1 LKGAV
6 VIDGMFVIDC
16 HTHCYEP
23 VQTIWGELGQTHEQ
37 LISRMDRNGIDVSII
52 MGQHRLDP
60 DAQWQQTQY
69 LIAGTTKY
77 PGRFVPVMTYTPFW
91 GTRSLDDMRRARD
104 LGVKGIKL
112 YTHGQGFYPIDSP
125 LVDPMIELTI
135 EFGWVVMIHTDID
148 SKVCSPH
155 LGLRL
160 AKRHPKAKI
169 QFSHMGMNSDITSFM
184 PEWCRDFENVYLDTS
199 DTPNLPNFVYKAP
212 MAVMPDRIV
221 FGSDGP
227 TLYEEVELV
236 KLAIAER
243 DFGLTKDEKRKILGQ
258 NAVQLW
264 GINPAESLAAAGVE
278 SASTT

>member
-1 LKGAV
+1 

-16 HTHCYEP
+16 HVHCYEP
-23 VQTIWGELGQTHEQ
+23 VETIWGKLGQTHEQ

-52 MGQHRLDP
+52 MGQHRMQP
-60 DAQWQQTQY
+60 DEQWQQTEY
-69 LIAGTTKY
+69 LIAGASKF
-77 PGRFVPVMTYTPFW
+77 PGRLVPVMTYTPFW
-91 GTRSLDDMRRARD
+91 GKRSLDDMRRARD

-125 LVDPMIELTI
+125 MVDPMIELTI

-184 PEWCRDFENVYLDTS
+184 PEWCREFENVYMDTS
-199 DTPNLPNFVYKAP
+199 DTPNLPNFVYKTP

-227 TLYEEVELV
+227 TLYEEVELH

-243 DFGLTKDEKRKILGQ
+243 DFGLTKDEKRKILYQ
-258 NAVQLW
+258 NAAKLW
-264 GINPAESLAAAGVE
+264 GINPTESLAAAGVE